1 MSALDLPGLS
11 LQQIHLDTALDRAIL
26 QEELPAPEEAVVG
39 VIGSS
44 HSAIVVIMNLYKL
57 ATTTHPHL
65 KIKWFTRRP
74 LAYAVQMD
82 GWILRDN
89 TGLKGASADFARR
102 HLEDDKLKHSPVGQY
117 LERIDCAIDEKEA
130 YRAQLPTCTHL
141 VQAIGFTPDPIPRV
155 LVDNGPFDELVYDNQ
170 TGLFRDGEG
179 HCIAGLCGAGI
190 AFPEKVLDPAGNTEY
205 AVGFWKFMRYLR
217 RVVPC
222 HWDISK
228 Q

>member
-1 MSALDLPGLS
+1 MSAIDLPGLT
-11 LQQIHLDTALDRAIL
+11 LRHMHLDTALDLEIL
-26 QEELPAPEEAVVG
+26 QEELPVHEAATVG

-44 HSAIVVIMNLYKL
+44 HSAVVVMMNLYKL
-57 ATTTHPHL
+57 ATTSHPRL
-65 KIKWFTRRP
+65 RIKWFTRRP

-102 HLEDDKLKHSPVGQY
+102 HLEDEKLKESAVGRF
-117 LERIDCAIDEKEA
+117 LDKIDCAGDEQVA
-130 YRAQLPTCTHL
+130 YQEELPTCTHL
-141 VQAIGFTPDPIPRV
+141 VQAIGFTPDPIPR
-155 LVDNGPFDELVYDNQ
+155 LRIDHGPFEKLVYDNQ
-170 TGLFRDGEG
+170 TGLFRDEQG
-179 HCIAGLCGAGI
+179 HCVPGLCGAGI